1 MEVCESECVCVHE
14 EAGSSIMAI
23 YGLGRLWLMT
33 DSHIP
38 DSLDVGYVEHF
49 SFFYSNGVI
58 VKHPQQPA
66 AKCRRNSII
75 KQQQQQQEQQ

>member
-1 MEVCESECVCVHE
+1 MEVCESVCVCVHE

-23 YGLGRLWLMT
+23 YGPGRLWLMT

-49 SFFYSNGVI
+49 SFFIRMGLLRNILNNQRQNV
-58 VKHPQQPA
+58 A
-66 AKCRRNSII
+66 AIAS
-75 KQQQQQQEQQ
+75 